1 MAFDSVIFYGT
12 FSLCCFIYNISNFK
26 LMQQIVVYILVFLAV
41 FYIVK
46 KYFFNAKKN
55 KGCNTDCNCH

>member
-1 MAFDSVIFYGT
+1 
-12 FSLCCFIYNISNFK
+12 
-26 LMQQIVVYILVFLAV
+26 MQEIAVYILVFLAV

-46 KYFFNAKKN
+46 KYFFKAKKN

>member
-12 FSLCCFIYNISNFK
+12 FSLCCIIYNISNFK

-46 KYFFNAKKN
+46 KYFFNTKKN